1 LKIACIEE
9 IAYRMKIHRR
19 GDARESRRGDAQRLR
34 TLPSRHRARGA
45 SVRTIATELEGV
57 VVVEPQVHGDG
68 TRLFSR
74 DAARR
79 GYRAAGI
86 ELNARGGGPVQLNHS
101 RSARGTLRGL
111 HFQEPRAQ
119 GKLVWAVAGAVFDV
133 AVDVRRGSPTFGRWA
148 GIELSAD
155 NHRQMWIPPG
165 LRPRVFA
172 CCPETADCMYACSDY
187 YAPECEHAIAW
198 NDPQVAVPWPVKEP
212 ILSAKDARAPRL
224 SDAPVLPS
232 FRR

>member
-1 LKIACIEE
+1 L
-9 IAYRMKIHRR
+9 
-19 GDARESRRGDAQRLR
+19 
-34 TLPSRHRARGA
+34 
-45 SVRTIATELEGV
+45 RTIATELEGV
-57 VVVEPQVHGDG
+57 VVVEPQVHGDE
-68 TRLFSR
+68 
-74 DAARR
+74 R
-79 GYRAAGI
+79 GFFLETLHIERYRAAGI

-111 HFQEPRAQ
+111 HFQEPRPQ

-165 LRPRVFA
+165 FA
-172 CCPETADCMYACSDY
+172 HGFCVLSETADCMYACSDY
-187 YAPECEHAIAW
+187 YAPASEHAIAW
-198 NDPQVAVPWPVKEP
+198 NDPQVAIPWPVKKP